1 MLTPIASL
9 LIVEMKI
16 CKKKNCTQN
25 KSKYLKNKTRK
36 SKSTSFCC
44 CNFSMESLPLAQ
56 TNKHTHT
63 KQKFQKDNTRIS
75 KLLLLPTIITTYNL
89 FMESSTPPQK

>member
-1 MLTPIASL
+1 
-9 LIVEMKI
+9 
-16 CKKKNCTQN
+16 
-25 KSKYLKNKTRK
+25 
-36 SKSTSFCC
+36 
-44 CNFSMESLPLAQ
+44 MESLPLAQ